1 MKDDISNSAT
11 AVKDPVC
18 GMTVNPATAKHHLD
32 HAGKSVYF
40 CCAPC
45 AEKFKANPEKYL
57 TAATRPPSSSLV
69 ALHMPA
75 ARPAPTAPVENPG
88 SGNQATYVCP
98 MCPEVRDSKPGPCPS
113 CGMALEPRFR

>member
-18 GMTVNPATAKHHLD
+18 GMNVNPATAKHHLE

-57 TAATRPPSSSLV
+57 TEAPRPPSSSLV
-69 ALHMPA
+69 ALQTRLLVLLQRLQSRTPDLKLKQPMV
-75 ARPAPTAPVENPG
+75 ARCVLK
-88 SGNQATYVCP
+88 
-98 MCPEVRDSKPGPCPS
+98 SKPGSPDLVPVV
-113 CGMALEPRFR
+113 AWR